1 MQNTKIPEKARDR
14 LFCMAGRY
22 RQKYKRDDQ
31 FITHNFDF
39 EWHDYSYGMQP
50 DVNQYEAAKCMDIAG
65 CDIYHPSQSSLSGRE
80 ITACGN
86 IARGI
91 KGDNYLVLETE
102 AAGNHPW
109 LPYPG
114 QLRLQAI
121 SHIANGADMVEY
133 WHWHSIHNAIESYW
147 KGVLSHDLRPNRLYK
162 ECSVIGNELKIR
174 TQAGQFEKDKQVCGY
189 C

>member
-1 MQNTKIPEKARDR
+1 MYGYRRLRYISPFPEQSEWPRDYR
-14 LFCMAGRY
+14 LR
-22 RQKYKRDDQ
+22 
-31 FITHNFDF
+31 
-39 EWHDYSYGMQP
+39 
-50 DVNQYEAAKCMDIAG
+50 
-65 CDIYHPSQSSLSGRE
+65 
-80 ITACGN
+80 N

-121 SHIANGADMVEY
+121 SHIANGACMVEY

-162 ECSVIGNELKIR
+162 ECSVIGNELKNTDTGWSI
-174 TQAGQFEKDKQVCGY
+174 
-189 C
+189 

>member
-1 MQNTKIPEKARDR
+1 MHGRPISSKNTREMTSSSLTISTLNGTITLTACSLRSISTR
-14 LFCMAGRY
+14 LPSVWISQAAIY
-22 RQKYKRDDQ
+22 
-31 FITHNFDF
+31 ITL
-39 EWHDYSYGMQP
+39 P
-50 DVNQYEAAKCMDIAG
+50 T
-65 CDIYHPSQSSLSGRE
+65 SSLSGRE

-121 SHIANGADMVEY
+121 SHIANGACMVEY

-162 ECSVIGNELKIR
+162 ECSVIGNELKKY
-174 TQAGQFEKDKQVCGY
+174 GHSW
-189 C
+189 

>member
-1 MQNTKIPEKARDR
+1 MCIRDR
-14 LFCMAGRY
+14 P
-22 RQKYKRDDQ
+22 
-31 FITHNFDF
+31 
-39 EWHDYSYGMQP
+39 E
-50 DVNQYEAAKCMDIAG
+50 VNQYEAAKCMDIAG

-91 KGDNYLVLETE
+91 KGNNYLVLETE

-121 SHIANGADMVEY
+121 SHIANGACMVEY
-133 WHWHSIHNAIESYW
+133 WHWHSIHNAIE
-147 KGVLSHDLRPNRLYK
+147 KM
-162 ECSVIGNELKIR
+162 CIR
-174 TQAGQFEKDKQVCGY
+174 DSANTWHFKRCRAV
-189 C
+189 

>member
-1 MQNTKIPEKARDR
+1 MTSSSLTISTLNGTITLTACSRRSISTR
-14 LFCMAGRY
+14 LPSV
-22 RQKYKRDDQ
+22 
-31 FITHNFDF
+31 
-39 EWHDYSYGMQP
+39 W
-50 DVNQYEAAKCMDIAG
+50 DIAG

-121 SHIANGADMVEY
+121 SHIANGACMVEY

-162 ECSVIGNELKIR
+162 ECQCHRKRTKKIR
-174 TQAGQFEKDKQVCGY
+174 TQAGKFEKDKQVCGY